1 MTYINRL
8 KIKSIAHSRNDM
20 DIFCNYQKNTNR
32 LHERIASQWDTQWGM
47 MWTSC
52 MKREIVSGCHIYMLY
67 RCLVSIEES
76 LLKKIM

>member
-1 MTYINRL
+1 MYMIYINRL

-47 MWTSC
+47 MWTPC
-52 MKREIVSGCHIYMLY
+52 MKRKLVVDAIYIGYIDYL
-67 RCLVSIEES
+67 IQTENNTF
-76 LLKKIM
+76 